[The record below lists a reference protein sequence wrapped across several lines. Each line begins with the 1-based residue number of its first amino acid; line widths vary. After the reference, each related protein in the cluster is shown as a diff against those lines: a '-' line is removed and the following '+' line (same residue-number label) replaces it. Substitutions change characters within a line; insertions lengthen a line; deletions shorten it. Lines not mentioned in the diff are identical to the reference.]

1 MRRAFLA
8 FEVGRQETAEILAP
22 YLKKE
27 CDEDA
32 PEWRD
37 AAAFLAQRPDK
48 TDIKRRAVI
57 RRRLWQTM
65 TALPRPRILK
75 RRLAQLVA
83 TLTARDPAADMV
95 TRGAW
100 TNARYDK
107 YWRRVTPEQFV
118 RGGGSE
124 IPCRWD
130 ERRLIVRYAGL
141 KRIYLHHLYR
151 AIIAL
156 SPRSV
161 LEIGCGDGLNIALM
175 ANRFPHVAFTGIEI
189 TKGGIDQCRRIA
201 GDALPE
207 PLVDFSPEPLLS
219 RTAHQRAR
227 IHQGDAAR
235 LPYPDGSFDLVVTVL
250 ALAQMKHI
258 RDAALTELARVCN
271 GWAMLIE
278 PFRAWNNTPD
288 RRRYVDAMG
297 YLVPSIDD
305 LERYGL
311 TPVFTANDF
320 PIKINFGVGVV
331 GARKIAPVLR
341 AS

>member
-8 FEVGRQETAEILAP
+8 FEIGRQETAEILTP

-27 CDEDA
+27 CDENA

-48 TDIKRRAVI
+48 ADIKRRAVI

-65 TALPRPRILK
+65 TAMPRPRILK
-75 RRLAQLVA
+75 RRLAQLMA

-95 TRGAW
+95 TRGQW

-118 RGGGSE
+118 RGGGSD

-151 AIIAL
+151 AIAAL

-175 ANRFPHVAFTGIEI
+175 ANRFPHVAFTGIRSPRAGS
-189 TKGGIDQCRRIA
+189 TSAAGSPAMRCPRR
-201 GDALPE
+201 
-207 PLVDFSPEPLLS
+207 LS
-219 RTAHQRAR
+219 T
-227 IHQGDAAR
+227 
-235 LPYPDGSFDLVVTVL
+235 S
-250 ALAQMKHI
+250 
-258 RDAALTELARVCN
+258 
-271 GWAMLIE
+271 
-278 PFRAWNNTPD
+278 
-288 RRRYVDAMG
+288 RRSRC
-297 YLVPSIDD
+297 
-305 LERYGL
+305 
-311 TPVFTANDF
+311 
-320 PIKINFGVGVV
+320 
-331 GARKIAPVLR
+331 
-341 AS
+341 

>member
-1 MRRAFLA
+1 MMSAIPKLIERR
-8 FEVGRQETAEILAP
+8 EVADIVAP
-22 YLKKE
+22 YIKSE
-27 CDEDA
+27 CDERA
-32 PEWRD
+32 AEWRD
-37 AAAFLAQRPDK
+37 AIALLAQRPEK
-48 TDIKRRAVI
+48 TKVKRRALVKHRLWKTLTAI
-57 RRRLWQTM
+57 RRPR
-65 TALPRPRILK
+65 ALKHRI
-75 RRLAQLVA
+75 AQLIT
-83 TLTARDPAADMV
+83 TLMARDPAADMV
-95 TRGAW
+95 TRGQW

-118 RGGGSE
+118 LGGGSE

-130 ERRLIVRYAGL
+130 ERRLILRYAGL

-151 AIIAL
+151 SIAAL
-156 SPRSV
+156 APRSV

-175 ANRFPHVAFTGIEI
+175 ANRFPDLTFAGIEI

-201 GDALPE
+201 SDALPA
-207 PLVDFSPEPLLS
+207 PLADFSPEPLLS
-219 RTAHQRAR
+219 RTAHRHVH

-258 RDAALTELARVCN
+258 REAVLAELARVCN
-271 GWAMLIE
+271 GWAVLVE
-278 PFRAWNNTPD
+278 PFRDWNDAAD

-297 YLVPSIDD
+297 YLVPSVSE

-311 TPVFTANDF
+311 MPAFTATDF
-320 PIKINFGVGVV
+320 PIKINFGVSVV
-331 GARKIAPVLR
+331 GARKIAPALL